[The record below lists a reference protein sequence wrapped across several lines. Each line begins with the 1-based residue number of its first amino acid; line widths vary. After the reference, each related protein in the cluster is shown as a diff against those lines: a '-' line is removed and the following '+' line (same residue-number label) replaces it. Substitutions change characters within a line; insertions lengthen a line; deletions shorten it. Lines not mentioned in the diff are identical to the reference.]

1 MQHAELKK
9 LLDEKVETYNNVSF
23 IKDDPISLPHRF
35 SKLQDI
41 EIIGFWVSMLAWGR
55 RVQIIKSGEKL
66 LQLMDN
72 SPHDF
77 ILNHEEIDR
86 KPFLDFKHRTFQ
98 PEDAL
103 CFLEFLQHYY
113 QQNDSLEDAFAR
125 HLKKDDADVGPA
137 LIGFHQLF
145 FSLPNSLERTK
156 KHIATPLR
164 KSSCKRLNM
173 FLRWMSR
180 KDEKGVDFGLW
191 QRISPSKLLI
201 PLDVHVERVARH
213 FGLLERE
220 KSDWA
225 AVQELTKNL
234 RTFDN
239 EDPVKYDF
247 ALFGLGVLDTL
258 ND

>member
-1 MQHAELKK
+1 MQHAGLKEL
-9 LLDEKVETYNNVSF
+9 LNEKVEAYNNVSF

-55 RVQIIKSGEKL
+55 RAQIIKSGEKL

-77 ILNHEEIDR
+77 ILNHKEIDR

-125 HLKKDDADVGPA
+125 HLKKDDIDVGPA

-213 FGLLERE
+213 FGLLERD

-234 RTFDN
+234 RSFDN

-247 ALFGLGVLDTL
+247 ALFGLGVLDAW
-258 ND
+258 